1 MFEDDESIKERDFDL
16 EIDGESLVLDFE
28 ATRYVND
35 LYCEAT
41 GSWDRVSE
49 TNWNIEI
56 SRVRVWGLGDTLT
69 LFTPSESLERR
80 IIEKIREGLE

>member
-35 LYCEAT
+35 LYCEST

-49 TNWNIEI
+49 TDWDIEI
-56 SRVRVWGLGDTLT
+56 SRVRVWGLNDTLT
-69 LFTPSESLERR
+69 VFTPSDSLEKR
-80 IIEKIREGLE
+80 IIERIREVIE